1 MKRKQEKPVYGNSQG
16 AKASEIDFDLGKQKK
31 AKLTAQ
37 QSCQS
42 GELFDKRTRK
52 LRHRSRH
59 PRFARIKPV
68 AIKSFPRT
76 ILKVG
81 IVALVI
87 HQGLTHTQIGRS
99 LMAKISQQ
107 ITHINAKVETTKQ
120 KVNIK
125 ALTENR
131 QKNAD
136 DRFDDAWHR
145 AGGEPKKKE

>member
-1 MKRKQEKPVYGNSQG
+1 MKRKQEQPIYGNSQG
-16 AKASEIDFDLGKQKK
+16 AKASEIDLNLGKQKK
-31 AKLTAQ
+31 AKLSVQ
-37 QSCQS
+37 KSCQS
-42 GELFDKRTRK
+42 GELFDKRTQK
-52 LRHRSRH
+52 LRQRSRH

-81 IVALVI
+81 IFSLVLS
-87 HQGLTHTQIGRS
+87 QGLTHTQIGKG
-99 LMAKISQQ
+99 LMAKLSQQ
-107 ITHINAKVETTKQ
+107 ITHLNTQVETTKT

-125 ALTENR
+125 ALTEKR

-136 DRFDDAWHR
+136 DRFDDAWDR

>member
-1 MKRKQEKPVYGNSQG
+1 MKRKQEKPIYGNSQG
-16 AKASEIDFDLGKQKK
+16 AKASEIDLNLGDRKK
-31 AKLTAQ
+31 SKLTAQ
-37 QSCQS
+37 KSCQS
-42 GELFDKRTRK
+42 GELFDKRTGK
-52 LRHRSRH
+52 LRQRSRH

-87 HQGLTHTQIGRS
+87 HQGLTHTQIGKS

-107 ITHINAKVETTKQ
+107 MVRFNTHVETTKT

-136 DRFDDAWHR
+136 DRFDDAWNR